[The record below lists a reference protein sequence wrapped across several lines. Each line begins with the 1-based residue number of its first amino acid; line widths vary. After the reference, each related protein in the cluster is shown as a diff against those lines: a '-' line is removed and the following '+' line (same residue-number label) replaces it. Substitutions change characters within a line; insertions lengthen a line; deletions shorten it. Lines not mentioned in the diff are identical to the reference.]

1 MLCRSQYLRRM
12 YEYEIWNIANVGYF
26 GARGNH
32 QTDLIEM
39 QNNDIKWTPTDSKV
53 SKDDNATIAT
63 LYQLLSTIVT
73 CIWQEGKWGSTHNPT
88 SLNHEFMTYNTV
100 LLGQLI
106 MNKANVIVWSNS
118 KFVAYV
124 DQGLQVSQVWTLQLV
139 SPSKSQA

>member
-1 MLCRSQYLRRM
+1 M

-73 CIWQEGKWGSTHNPT
+73 CI
-88 SLNHEFMTYNTV
+88 
-100 LLGQLI
+100 
-106 MNKANVIVWSNS
+106 
-118 KFVAYV
+118 
-124 DQGLQVSQVWTLQLV
+124 
-139 SPSKSQA
+139 